1 MRNLAN
7 QYHENCKK
15 KTIFISLNV
24 LVELESSNSVKH
36 YCLFRLPTLNYGLIK
51 FNLNTLDAEYT

>member
-7 QYHENCKK
+7 KYNENCKK
-15 KTIFISLNV
+15 KTIFVSPNV

-36 YCLFRLPTLNYGLIK
+36 FCLFKLPILNYGLIN
-51 FNLNTLDAEYT
+51 FNLNTLDEKYT